1 MAENKNPKE
10 TPKEN
15 MEENT
20 DENME
25 ENTEGDAEED
35 TNTVPEE
42 FSKIIKDFY
51 KDVLLVF
58 PEIKDKLDDNIIEF
72 LQDRHGCQEIFD
84 YCLKVYP
91 ERFFDILY
99 KNNDIFQNE
108 DINTCFLPDIE
119 FKNLWKEDISDST
132 RKTIWKYLQ
141 LILFSVSS
149 SIKNGK
155 DFGNTEKLFE
165 AIDEDEMKKKLEET
179 MKEMGEMFSNTMDEE
194 GSENFMNP
202 EDLPNPD
209 DLQDHLRGLM
219 DGKLGRLAQDIANE
233 TAEDMDIDMEEN
245 ADIGDVFQKLLKNP
259 AKLMGLVKNI
269 GAKLDGKLKSG
280 EIKESELMQEAAELM
295 EKMKSMP
302 GMKNMN
308 KIFSK
313 MGVPMGKNQK
323 VSASA
328 MQANLKKNMRN
339 ANQKE
344 RMLRKLEERRA
355 QREQAAQREQN
366 KPDINYKQM
375 KFKADDGEVE
385 KSLRPIKKKKK
396 KKKKKK

>member
-1 MAENKNPKE
+1 MGIMAENKKVD
-10 TPKEN
+10 KN
-15 MEENT
+15 MEVP
-20 DENME
+20 
-25 ENTEGDAEED
+25 ED
-35 TNTVPEE
+35 VPEDVPEE

-58 PEIKDKLDDNIIEF
+58 PEIKNKLEDNIIEF
-72 LQDRHGCQEIFD
+72 LQDKQDSKEIFD

-99 KNNDIFQNE
+99 KNVDIFQNE
-108 DINTCFLPDIE
+108 DIDTCFLPNIE

-155 DFGNTEKLFE
+155 DFVNTEKLFE
-165 AIDEDEMKKKLEET
+165 AIDQDEMKKKLEET
-179 MKEMGEMFSNTMDEE
+179 MKEMGEMFSNTTGE
-194 GSENFMNP
+194 GAENFMNS

-209 DLQDHLRGLM
+209 DLQNHISGLM
-219 DGKLGRLAQDIANE
+219 EGKLGRLAQDIANE

-259 AKLMGLVKNI
+259 TKLMELVKNI
-269 GAKLDGKLKSG
+269 GTKLDGKLKSG

-323 VSASA
+323 VSTSA
-328 MQANLKKNMRN
+328 MQA
-339 ANQKE
+339 
-344 RMLRKLEERRA
+344 
-355 QREQAAQREQN
+355 
-366 KPDINYKQM
+366 
-375 KFKADDGEVE
+375 
-385 KSLRPIKKKKK
+385 
-396 KKKKKK
+396 